1 VVHRKRAGEDV
12 MHSEDFLEE
21 LLLKYDLDELLDIFI
36 SNYNLTPNEFCNRMS
51 DYIDQL
57 QEDEID
63 R

>member
-1 VVHRKRAGEDV
+1 MNSD
-12 MHSEDFLEE
+12 DFLEE
-21 LLLKYDLDELLDIFI
+21 LLLKYELDELLDIFI
-36 SNYNLTPNEFCNRMS
+36 SNYSLTTKEFCSRFS